1 MELKK
6 GDKIGIIALAGAC
19 DKSAMT
25 LAGEYFES
33 LGYKIEF
40 SKNINDEY
48 AYFAGNDEDKVSEL
62 HRFFSDPSIKLIMNA
77 RGGYG
82 SIRLLNKIDY
92 KVIKNNPKPFVGYS
106 DITAILLMIY
116 KKTGHIT
123 YHGPMFCPD
132 FAGEAFRSDNFKFL
146 ENALAGKSITLNG
159 NKMYKNG
166 KAEGI
171 IWGGN
176 LTTMATLCGQDF
188 IPEED
193 FIFFAEDLNEPVY
206 KIDRMLQQL
215 LNIEQFRNK
224 CRGMILGE
232 FLNTDNEIWLE
243 KYFTNLV
250 KRYPIPISGG
260 FNITHSGVKVT
271 IPIGRKAVLD
281 NCNLVIESY

>member
-19 DKSAMT
+19 DNTAMI
-25 LAGEYFES
+25 LAGEYFKG
-33 LGYKIEF
+33 LGYNIEF

-62 HRFFSDPSIKLIMNA
+62 HRFFEDPSIKLIMNA

-82 SIRLLNKIDY
+82 SIRLLDKINY
-92 KVIKNNPKPFVGYS
+92 KIIKNNPKPFVGYS
-106 DITAILLMIY
+106 DITALLLMIY
-116 KKTGHIT
+116 KNTGLTT

-132 FAGEAFRSDNFKFL
+132 FAGEAFRNDNLKFL
-146 ENALAGKSITLNG
+146 GNALAGKSITLNG
-159 NKMYKNG
+159 NKVYKNG
-166 KAEGI
+166 RAKGI

-176 LTTMATLCGQDF
+176 LTTMSTLCGQNF

-193 FIFFAEDLNEPVY
+193 FILFAEDLNEPVY

-215 LNIEQFRNK
+215 LNIEQFRSNCK
-224 CRGMILGE
+224 GIIFGE
-232 FLNTDNEIWLE
+232 FLNTDNEAWLE

-250 KRYPIPISGG
+250 KRYPIPVSGG

-271 IPIGRKAVLD
+271 IPIGRKSVL
-281 NCNLVIESY
+281 NGSELVIESY

>member
-6 GDKIGIIALAGAC
+6 GDKIGIVALAGVC
-19 DKSAMT
+19 DKDAMSF
-25 LAGEYFES
+25 AGDYFKS
-33 LGYKIEF
+33 LGYEIEF

-48 AYFAGNDEDKVSEL
+48 AYFAGNDKDKVNEL
-62 HRFFSDPSIKLIMNA
+62 HRFFEDSSIKLIMNA

-82 SIRLLNKIDY
+82 SIRLLDKIDY
-92 KVIKNNPKPFVGYS
+92 NLIKKNPKPFVGYS

-116 KKTGHIT
+116 KKTGLIT

-132 FAGEAFRSDNFKFL
+132 FAGDAFRDANMDFL
-146 ENALAGKSITLNG
+146 QNSLRNKSITLNG
-159 NKMYKNG
+159 NKIYKAG

-176 LTTMATLCGQDF
+176 LTTLATLCGQDF

-193 FIFFAEDLNEPVY
+193 FILFAEDLNEPVY

-215 LNIEQFRNK
+215 LNIKQFRDK
-224 CRGMILGE
+224 CKGIVFGE
-232 FLNTDNEIWLE
+232 FLNTDNEAWLE

-250 KRYPIPISGG
+250 KRYPIPMSGG

-271 IPIGRKAVLD
+271 IPVGQKAVLTD
-281 NCNLVIESY
+281 CNLVIHSS